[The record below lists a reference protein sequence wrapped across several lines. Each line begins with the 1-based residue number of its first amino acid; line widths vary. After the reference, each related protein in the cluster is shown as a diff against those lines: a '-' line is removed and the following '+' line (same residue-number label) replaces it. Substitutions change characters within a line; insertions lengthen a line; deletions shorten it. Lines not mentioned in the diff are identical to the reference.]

1 MSVQFTLVN
10 EPRCVGG
17 MFAELKLSMNTDE
30 NIDDRYIIMMFYPY
44 RMQNGCITIS
54 EDLPEAYNNNLLELF
69 IKNIKNDKNCAYYRD
84 GEVIF
89 QYLDGAFII
98 NPMTYNTICNF
109 DNNIDDFILHGHK
122 ESIVDNLTQ
131 LHNWLKSLY

>member
-1 MSVQFTLVN
+1 MAIQFTLN
-10 EPRCVGG
+10 DEPMCVGG
-17 MFAELKLSMNTDE
+17 MFAELKLSMNTDT
-30 NIDDRYIIMMFYPY
+30 DDRFIIKMFYPY

-54 EDLPEAYNNNLLELF
+54 ESLPESYNNNLLELF

-89 QYLDGAFII
+89 QYLDGAFIVE
-98 NPMTYNTICNF
+98 PMTYNTICNF
-109 DNNIDDFILHGHK
+109 DVHTVDFILHGHK
-122 ESIVDNLTQ
+122 ELIVDTLTQ